1 MNHRNP
7 YIAEG
12 FTDAEINEI
21 LCAPGESASVARSAT
36 GYTPVSEGRDVII
49 LGRAEVVVQG
59 KRVLAVDEEGV
70 WHRDCLVQRIT
81 DGGSVDGVELVR
93 ATGRIGA

>member
-1 MNHRNP
+1 MNHENP
-7 YIAEG
+7 YIAKG

-21 LCAPGESASVARSAT
+21 LCAHGESASVARSASE
-36 GYTPVSEGRDVII
+36 YTPVSQGRDVII

-59 KRVLAVDEEGV
+59 KKLLAVDEEGV

-81 DGGSVDGVELVR
+81 DGGTVDGVELVR
-93 ATGRIGA
+93 ANGRIGA